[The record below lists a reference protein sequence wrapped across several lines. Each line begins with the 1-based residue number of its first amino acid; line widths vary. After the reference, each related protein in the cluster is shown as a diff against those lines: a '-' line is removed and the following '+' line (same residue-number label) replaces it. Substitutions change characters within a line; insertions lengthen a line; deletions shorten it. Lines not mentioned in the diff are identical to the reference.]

1 MWFIYAML
9 SVFLMALVL
18 YIDEHLA
25 TSNKLPS
32 GGDIHT
38 KVGSVLLISTLM
50 SFVGALLIWLTTK
63 DSYLPTQGMVLAI
76 ASSIPMVIMYGAYFY
91 LLQLYP
97 VSQVGPIFQLSSVW
111 LVFFEI
117 IDGGVISKSG
127 LIAIIMLMYGAYILD
142 AGTFKL
148 RVPTKLLLLGFP
160 VTASAAIPLYMA
172 RVAAR
177 DGSPTAFS
185 FYQLIAIGIV
195 GVLILLVVPRYRE
208 GFIYRIKHQGKKFL
222 GLSLFNETFAESSFW
237 LGNIAVALAPV
248 GAYVSAMNG
257 VQSLFVM
264 LLLWL
269 FPVGERSKTTTTQWI
284 AVFLIS
290 IGAILLE
297 KNHQ

>member
-1 MWFIYAML
+1 MWFIYAVA

-25 TSNKLPS
+25 TSNKLPP
-32 GGDIHT
+32 GGNIHT

-50 SFVGALLIWLTTK
+50 SFVGAALIFFTTR
-63 DSYLPTQGMVLAI
+63 DINLSFEPMVLSLL
-76 ASSIPMVIMYGAYFY
+76 SSIPMVIMYGAYFY

-97 VSQVGPIFQLSSVW
+97 VSQVGPIFQLSSIW
-111 LVFFEI
+111 LIIFELM
-117 IDGGVISKSG
+117 DGGSISLAG
-127 LIAIIMLMYGAYILD
+127 LIAMIVLMYGAYILD
-142 AGTFKL
+142 AGTFKWK
-148 RVPTKLLLLGFP
+148 VPTKLLLIGFP

-177 DGSPTAFS
+177 YGSPTAFS
-185 FYQLIAIGIV
+185 FYQLIAIGIL
-195 GVLILLVVPRYRE
+195 GIIIILLVPRYRQ
-208 GFIYRIKHQGKKFL
+208 GFVYRIQHQGKKFL
-222 GLSLFNETFAESSFW
+222 GLSLFNETFAQASFW

-264 LLLWL
+264 FLLLL
-269 FPVGERSKTTTTQWI
+269 FPVGERSKTTKTQWI
-284 AVFLIS
+284 ATVLIS

-297 KNHQ
+297 QTR